1 MKLSNE
7 QENWLKFRINKQ
19 KEQKEKDLRDY
30 FAAMAMQGEMASQT
44 EDSGYYSTQS
54 YNLLAERSYAIADA
68 MMEARQK

>member
-1 MKLSNE
+1 MQQHE
-7 QENWLKFRINKQ
+7 QNME
-19 KEQKEKDLRDY
+19 LRDY

-54 YNLLAERSYAIADA
+54 YKRLAERSYAIADA